1 MVIRNVG
8 EKATLLQCCWGCK
21 SVQLL
26 WKTVQIPQKKKKIKN
41 KAIVLSSY
49 STSGYLSKEYE
60 NTNLKRYIHP
70 YVHLSIIYNSQDMEI
85 T

>member
-8 EKATLLQCCWGCK
+8 EKATLLHCCWGCK

-41 KAIVLSSY
+41 KAIV
-49 STSGYLSKEYE
+49 
-60 NTNLKRYIHP
+60 
-70 YVHLSIIYNSQDMEI
+70 
-85 T
+85 